1 MGHLTRTIA
10 LVGMMG
16 AGKSSI
22 GRRLAA
28 RMGVAFFDADCEIE
42 SAAGR
47 PIPSIFAEYG
57 EPAFRDCE
65 RKVIAR
71 LLERPA
77 HIMATGGGAFVSEET
92 RARLKEGAITVW
104 LRAPVDILFARVKR
118 KGNRPLLQ
126 TENPRQTLENI
137 LKTREPTY
145 ALADIIIDS
154 EDAPH
159 AETVE
164 KLMTELTTRN
174 VWQPCV

>member
-1 MGHLTRTIA
+1 MGQLTRTIA

-28 RMGVAFFDADCEIE
+28 RMGVEFRDADSEIE

-47 PIPSIFAEYG
+47 PVTAIFTEYG

-65 RKVIAR
+65 ARVITR
-71 LLERPA
+71 LLDTPA
-77 HIMATGGGAFVSEET
+77 HILATGGGAFMAHET
-92 RARLKEGAITVW
+92 RARLKEKATTVW

-118 KGNRPLLQ
+118 KGERPLLN
-126 TENPRQTLENI
+126 TDNPRETLERI
-137 LKTREPTY
+137 LLEREPTY
-145 ALADIIIDS
+145 SLADLIIDS

-164 KLMTELTTRN
+164 KLVLELTAKGD
-174 VWQPCV
+174 WQP

>member
-1 MGHLTRTIA
+1 MGQLTRTIA

-28 RMGVAFFDADCEIE
+28 RMQVGFRDADTEIE

-47 PIPSIFAEYG
+47 PVPAIFAEYG
-57 EPAFRDCE
+57 EAAFRECE
-65 RKVIAR
+65 SRVIAR
-71 LLERPA
+71 LLETPA
-77 HIMATGGGAFVSEET
+77 HILATGGGAFMTSDT
-92 RARLKEGAITVW
+92 RERLRQKATTVW

-118 KGNRPLLQ
+118 KGERPLLN
-126 TENPRQTLENI
+126 TANPRETLERI
-137 LKTREPTY
+137 LREREPTY

-159 AETVE
+159 GETVE
-164 KLMTELTTRN
+164 KLLLELTAKGD
-174 VWQPCV
+174 WQP